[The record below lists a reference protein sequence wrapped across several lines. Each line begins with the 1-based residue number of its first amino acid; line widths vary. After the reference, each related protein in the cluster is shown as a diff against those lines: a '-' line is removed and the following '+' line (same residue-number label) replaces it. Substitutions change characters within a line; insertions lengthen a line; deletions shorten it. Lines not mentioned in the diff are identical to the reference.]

1 MRIKKL
7 EFAPNNHFLFK
18 ILSLRQISSSFNGSQ
33 VKSFCITRSIFS
45 VDWILSLIS
54 GYPDTVTV
62 DLVSSLLRVWRL
74 ITPVQIL
81 NLVSPTS
88 LTILEQSNNSDQ
100 SWEKVV
106 FFVLTQVMALNS
118 SMSTRHGISAVLNP
132 FHLISELITYYNLL

>member
-106 FFVLTQVMALNS
+106 FYVLTTVI
-118 SMSTRHGISAVLNP
+118 TRKLWNRKTT
-132 FHLISELITYYNLL
+132 FKLKLWL

>member
-106 FFVLTQVMALNS
+106 FFVLTTVI
-118 SMSTRHGISAVLNP
+118 TRKLWNRKTT
-132 FHLISELITYYNLL
+132 FKLKLWL